1 MKAEIELASFRRLPE
16 EGGPEGNGFTAAEE
30 GRVRKGAI
38 GVLSRRREG
47 GQMDGGRARAA
58 ESEDVRVVVD
68 DENAEGGLSSGRM
81 GQGQR

>member
-1 MKAEIELASFRRLPE
+1 M
-16 EGGPEGNGFTAAEE
+16 
-30 GRVRKGAI
+30 
-38 GVLSRRREG
+38 SRRREG